1 MKKVLFI
8 THQATRTGAP
18 LILLHFLIWLN
29 KNTSDYQFDIL
40 MLDGGGIKDDFVAE
54 CNNVYLYSELHK
66 TPKFS
71 IVFKK
76 RLLTKLG
83 LKPKNKERLF
93 LEKISQNKY
102 DLIYANTI
110 LSIPVAIKIKSI
122 IHESKLVLHVHELN
136 TVIKMVLP
144 FFKDYSGLIDRFITV
159 SNKVK
164 NNLVENYNV
173 NPNLVNVVHAFGLS
187 TSPVHKL
194 KDNDTFIVGA
204 SGSAYWAKGHD
215 IFILIA
221 NQFVKKYPNLKIK
234 FVWVGDH
241 SENKII
247 IEQDISKLG
256 LADKVMFVG
265 EVPDPEKYYQDF
277 DVFLLT
283 SREDSFPMVCIE
295 NAKLMNP
302 IICFEKASG
311 TAEIIDK
318 GGGYVVP
325 YLDIE
330 GMVEKI
336 KFYYDNPNKRKE
348 DGEMAQQLFSELS
361 PEKICP
367 LLYEQIVSFLK

>member
-18 LILLHFLIWLN
+18 LILLHLIRWLN

-40 MLDGGGIKDDFVAE
+40 ILDGGSIKEDFETE
-54 CNNVYLYSELHK
+54 CTNVYLYSELHK

-71 IVFKK
+71 LVLKK

-83 LKPKNKERLF
+83 IKPKNKERLL
-93 LEKISQNKY
+93 LENIGQNKY

-110 LSIPVAIKIKSI
+110 VSIPVALKIKSI
-122 IHESKLVLHVHELN
+122 IHESKLLLHVHELN

-144 FFKDYSGLIDRFITV
+144 SFKDYCGLIDRFVAV
-159 SNKVK
+159 SKKVK

-173 NPNLVNVVHAFGLS
+173 DPNLINVVHAFGLS
-187 TSPVHKL
+187 TSLLHKST
-194 KDNDTFIVGA
+194 DSDTFILGA
-204 SGSAYWAKGHD
+204 SGSAYWAKGYD

-221 NQFVKKYPNLKIK
+221 TQFVKKYPNLKIK

-241 SENKII
+241 CENKII
-247 IEQDISKLG
+247 IEQDIFKLG
-256 LADKVMFVG
+256 LTDKVIFVG
-265 EVPDPEKYYQDF
+265 EVHDPEKYYQDF

-311 TAEIIDK
+311 TAEIIEK

-336 KFYYDNPNKRKE
+336 KFYYDNPDKRKE
-348 DGEMAQQLFSELS
+348 DGEMAKHLFSELS

-367 LLYEQIVSFLK
+367 LLYEQIVLSLK